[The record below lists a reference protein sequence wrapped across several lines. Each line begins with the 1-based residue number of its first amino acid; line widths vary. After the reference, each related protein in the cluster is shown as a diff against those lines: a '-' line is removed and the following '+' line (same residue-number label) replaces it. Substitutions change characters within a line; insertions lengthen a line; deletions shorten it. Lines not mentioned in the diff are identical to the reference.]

1 MTFSCLVVWR
11 DSDSDGECGEEGGR
25 EQCSVVDAS
34 REKWA
39 APEAVPSFL
48 GAFSLSGIFLDCLKR

>member
-1 MTFSCLVVWR
+1 MWR
-11 DSDSDGECGEEGGR
+11 DSDSDGECIEEGGQ

-39 APEAVPSFL
+39 TPEAVPSFL
-48 GAFSLSGIFLDCLKR
+48 GAFSLSGNFLDCIKR